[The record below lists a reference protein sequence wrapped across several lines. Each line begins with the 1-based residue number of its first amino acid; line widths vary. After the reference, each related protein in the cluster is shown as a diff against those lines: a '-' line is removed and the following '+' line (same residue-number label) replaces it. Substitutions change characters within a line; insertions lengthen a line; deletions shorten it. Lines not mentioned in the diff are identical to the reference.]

1 MADWRRVADD
11 VPGRIW
17 RVCIDLN
24 VLCAAIL
31 ADARGRNGTAAQ
43 TVLNAVRRGDS
54 PLGEMQLVISWPM
67 LNTLRRVLHSR
78 FPLVPEAVEAAVS
91 AITQLSRLGPHA
103 DGPHLL
109 LGVGVLPLQDAE
121 DAHIMEVALAGRADL
136 LITNN
141 FKHFVSYRTDVRE
154 AERIAVHAA
163 ADAQVLI
170 AQLFTA
176 AKWFREGR
184 IVIP

>member
-1 MADWRRVADD
+1 MADGRRVPDEIS
-11 VPGRIW
+11 GRTW

-31 ADARGRNGTAAQ
+31 ADARGRSGTAAQ

-67 LNTLRRVLHSR
+67 LNTLRRVLHDR
-78 FPLVPEAVEAAVS
+78 FPLAPEAVEAAVS
-91 AITQLSRLGPHA
+91 AIAHLSRWGPHA

-109 LGVGVLPLQDAE
+109 LGGGVLPLRDVE
-121 DAHIMEVALAGRADL
+121 DAHVMEVALAGRADL

-154 AERIAVHAA
+154 PERIAVHSA
-163 ADAQVLI
+163 ADAQVLV
-170 AQLFTA
+170 AELFTA